1 MAGSNGSAPTDETK
15 NGVPE
20 GGRGRENAEEI
31 QAPNEIIKAK
41 QPLEYYVHYL
51 EDERLMDRWVKENMV

>member
-1 MAGSNGSAPTDETK
+1 MMARRFA
-15 NGVPE
+15 
-20 GGRGRENAEEI
+20 NAEEI